1 MLRETSPAALLGQPP
16 VIDLRPERSSCT
28 CGGKLL
34 VLKTR
39 RKTVLSLAGP
49 FVAHETLLHC
59 PVCSTAY
66 GSAELLTIV
75 PSRCRVAYDL
85 LVFVGRALFQRHRTE
100 QEVLEEL
107 APLNLDLSP
116 AGIGYLGK
124 KFILLLALAH
134 RRAGPRLREAMRLA
148 GGYVLHLDAMHA
160 GSAPTLMTGL
170 DSLSEL
176 ILANVKVPSENA
188 ADIVPFLQQI
198 VEQYG
203 PPTACVHDMGKG
215 ISKAVTTVLKGVPD
229 FICHFH
235 FLRDLGNDF
244 LGPAYDQLRKRLRR
258 HGISGALCAL
268 ARQLAHRLTDAQ
280 PERLAQAIGA
290 TDADVDPKHKH
301 LPAAC
306 VYALTKWILK
316 GKKTGGGYGMPFDR
330 PNLSFAERIVQIH
343 NELPAFKDEF
353 ISGDWRDNK
362 PVYDLVRLLAKPA
375 TDQQLRR
382 AIDELRRRTALFDQL
397 RVAMRIA
404 PKDGTAGLNSGDDQ
418 VAMPTIRHAVT
429 RFRAKLDTDPKWR
442 ADMLCRSM
450 AAQIDTY
457 AEKLFAD
464 PIAVQTSG
472 GTTLI
477 QPQRTNNV
485 MERTFR
491 DLRRGHRRKTGIG
504 AMDRTMRAMLADTP
518 LVKNL
523 DNPNYMDILLDG
535 NENLEQVFAQIN
547 PDEIRAEAARQ
558 SSPDRMLPGFKS
570 LVRMPSLPQL
580 IAAVFNRPRGAQSN

>member
-16 VIDLRPERSSCT
+16 MIGLRPERSNCT
-28 CGGKLL
+28 CAGELL

-49 FVAHETLLHC
+49 FVARETLLHC
-59 PVCSTAY
+59 PACSTVY

-75 PSRCRVAYDL
+75 PSRCTVAYDV

-116 AGIGYLGK
+116 AGIGYLGR

-134 RRAGPRLREAMRLA
+134 RRAGPRLRKAMRLA

-160 GSAPTLMTGL
+160 GNAPTLMTGL
-170 DSLSEL
+170 DSLSDL
-176 ILANVKVPSENA
+176 ILANVKVPSENTD
-188 ADIVPFLQQI
+188 DIVPFLEEI

-215 ISKAVTTVLKGVPD
+215 ISKAVATVLKGVPD

-244 LGPAYDQLRKRLRR
+244 LGPAYDRLRKRLRR
-258 HGISGALCAL
+258 HALSGALCAL
-268 ARQLAHRLTDAQ
+268 ARQLAHRLTGAR
-280 PERLAQAIGA
+280 PKRLARAIGA
-290 TDADVDPKHKH
+290 VDAGVDPER

-306 VYALTKWILK
+306 AYALTKWVLE
-316 GKKTGGGYGMPFDR
+316 GKKTGGGYGLPFDR
-330 PNLSFAERIVQIH
+330 PNLSFAQRMLQLHEA
-343 NELPAFKDEF
+343 LPGFKDQF

-362 PVYDLVRLLAKPA
+362 PVYDLVRLLAKA
-375 TDQQLRR
+375 ADDRQLRR
-382 AIDELRRRTALFDQL
+382 AVDELRWRTALFDQL

-404 PKDGTAGLNSGDDQ
+404 PKDGTGGLNSGDDP
-418 VAMPTIRHAVT
+418 VAMPAIRRAVT
-429 RFRAKLDTDPKWR
+429 RFRAKLDTDPKLL
-442 ADMLCRSM
+442 ADTLSGHM

-464 PIAVQTSG
+464 PIAVQTPNG
-472 GTTLI
+472 PVLI
-477 QPQRTNNV
+477 QPQRTNNI
-485 MERTFR
+485 MERVFR
-491 DLRRGHRRKTGIG
+491 DLSRGHRRRTGTG

-518 LVKNL
+518 LVRNL
-523 DNPNYMDILLDG
+523 DNPAYMDILLDG
-535 NENLEQVFAQIN
+535 KKNLEQVFAQIS
-547 PDEIRAEAARQ
+547 PDELREQTARQ
-558 SSPDRMLPGFKS
+558 SDPDRMLPGFRS

-580 IAAVFNRPRGAQSN
+580 VAAVFSRSRGAQSN